1 MEGVNHNVQLK
12 VVDGK
17 EGNAL
22 WIQVFTILGLKS
34 WRLAYPRPLL

>member
-22 WIQVFTILGLKS
+22 WIVFTILGLKS